1 MKLTAKLTAVL
12 IAAMMLVVTLGCIP
26 ERRMPV
32 VQPHGPEPTV
42 EPLTIAEASD
52 GGVAYSRSAYR
63 HWVDVDGDC
72 QNTRAEIL
80 VRDSLVPVRFKTA
93 RQCAVVEGLWLGP
106 YSGKE
111 MTSSRAIDIDHMVS
125 LHNAHISGAWAWTP
139 ERKQAFAN
147 SLESSH
153 LLASSSSANRAKG
166 AKDPSEWMPPDL
178 GAWCVYSET
187 WYEVKRFWN
196 LTATQQEWN
205 AILRGMQT
213 CR

>member
-1 MKLTAKLTAVL
+1 MKLMAAVL
-12 IAAMMLVVTLGCIP
+12 IGMLILGCSLP

-32 VQPHGPEPTV
+32 VQPHGQEPTV

-63 HWVDVDGDC
+63 HWVDSDSDC
-72 QNTRAEIL
+72 QDTRAEIL
-80 VRDSLVPVRFKTA
+80 VRDSLVPVRFKSA

-111 MTSSRAIDIDHMVS
+111 MTSSRSIDIDHMVT
-125 LHNAHISGAWAWTP
+125 LKATHISGAWAWTA

-147 SLESSH
+147 SLEPSQ
-153 LLASSSSANRAKG
+153 LLASSASANRSKG

-196 LTATQQEWN
+196 LSATQEEWD
-205 AILRGMQT
+205 AIVRGMQT

>member
-1 MKLTAKLTAVL
+1 MQVAVVVAVVL

-32 VQPHGPEPTV
+32 VQPHGQEPTV

-80 VRDSLVPVRFKTA
+80 VRDSLVPVRFKSA

-111 MTSSRAIDIDHMVS
+111 MTSSRAIDIDHMVP
-125 LHNAHISGAWAWTP
+125 LKAAHLSGAWAWTA

-147 SLESSH
+147 SLEPSH
-153 LLASSSSANRAKG
+153 LLASSASANRSKG

-196 LTATQQEWN
+196 LSATQEEWD
-205 AILRGMQT
+205 AIVRGMQT